1 MVLANMRPQGLACP
15 ECGTRIVVDIIR
27 LLAQGKITC
36 PMCHLELIVD
46 QRKSADSLNA
56 LRGFQDDF
64 KDAQMRFSD
73 NQYSDSQGASVIQRN
88 DASSSAG
95 SLIDGEEPEVSLRL
109 LLS

>member
-15 ECGTRIVVDIIR
+15 ECSTRIVVDITQ

-56 LRGFQDDF
+56 LREFQDDF
-64 KDAQMRFSD
+64 KDAQMHFSD
-73 NQYSDSQGASVIQRN
+73 NQYSDGQPGSKRN
-88 DASSSAG
+88 STKRR
-95 SLIDGEEPEVSLRL
+95 EPRRRHSDRRRRTRD
-109 LLS
+109 